1 MEQAPQ
7 LTEGT
12 ATSTPETQAA
22 TDKQIS
28 PQYAALARQQ
38 RAIRKQQQELQAE
51 RERLKQ
57 EAEAYKKDYV
67 PVSKLKEDPLSVL
80 IEQGL
85 THEQIMELALSQQ
98 DPNSQLARQ
107 FDSKIRSVEEKLSAY
122 EKQQQEKQER
132 EYQQA
137 VDRVRNEVTDIVDA
151 STEYELIKANEAQ
164 EAVVSLIE
172 ETFKESGK
180 LLTAADA
187 AKQVE
192 DYLLEQAE
200 KLAKLEKVKARL
212 NPAPETATQQAPA
225 AKAQPQKTLTH
236 ALTATPSKP
245 LTAKE
250 RRERAIAAFR
260 GGLA

>member
-7 LTEGT
+7 LAEGT
-12 ATSTPETQAA
+12 PTPEAA
-22 TDKQIS
+22 PQTDKQIS

-38 RAIRKQQQELQAE
+38 RALRKQQQELQAE

-57 EAEAYKKDYV
+57 EAEQYKTGYV
-67 PVSKLKEDPLSVL
+67 PANRLKEDPLSVL
-80 IEQGL
+80 LEQGL
-85 THEQIMELALSQQ
+85 THEQIMNLALSQQ
-98 DPNSQLARQ
+98 DPNSQLVRQ
-107 FDSKIRSVEEKLSAY
+107 FDSKIKSVEEKLTAY

-137 VDRVRNEVTDIVDA
+137 VQRVRAEVVDIVDA
-151 STEYELIKANEAQ
+151 STEYELIKANDAQ
-164 EAVVSLIE
+164 DAVVSLIE

-180 LLTAADA
+180 LLTAAQA

-192 DYLLEQAE
+192 DFLLEQAE

-212 NPAPETATQQAPA
+212 NPTPEQAQQSPA
-225 AKAQPQKTLTH
+225 VKAQPQKTLTH

-260 GGLA
+260 GDLS